1 MEEKQRVLR
10 GLTSQEVQE
19 RKDKGLINT
28 ASTVKTKSVRRIF
41 YDNICTVFNLINV
54 ILFIALLCVGSYKN
68 LLFMLVIT
76 ANIIIGI
83 VQELRS
89 KKSVDTL
96 TILTESKLGV
106 LRDGE
111 TVQLYKEDLVLDDI
125 ILLTRGNQVPADCI
139 LIQGSCKANESLLTS
154 ESNLIEKQVGDE
166 LLSGSFIAA
175 GSCYCRVNRV
185 GADSYAA
192 KINNEAKYIKKNDS
206 QILKSFKFIINICS
220 IIIFPVGAA
229 LFCSS
234 YFFHDRGFQA
244 SVVSTVGALVGMIPA
259 GMILLT
265 SSVLAVSVIRLSRK
279 KVLVNEMYCI
289 ETLARV
295 DVLCL
300 DKTGTLTA
308 DCMNVHEVINLNT
321 NDDKIKT
328 ALASIV
334 AASDESNATSEAV
347 SDYVQGVEPVA
358 CKHFV
363 PFSSETKWSGGTFVN
378 RKTYIMGA
386 AEFVFSDK
394 EKYPEI
400 YKKINQITETV
411 RILVLGSSDQP
422 VTGGKIPE
430 DLHPM
435 ALILIKDKLRDNVC
449 ETVDYFKEQ
458 GVTLKVISGDSVKT
472 VKSIAVDTGIEG
484 AEQAVD
490 MSTVKTDEELEEVAE
505 RCNVFGRVTPAQK
518 KKLVLAL
525 KKHGHK
531 VAMTGDGVNDVL
543 ALKEADC
550 SVSMASGSEAARNVS
565 QLVLVNND
573 FAAMPHVVAEGRRT
587 INNIERSSSLY
598 LVKTMYSIVLAV
610 FFMFSPLSY
619 PFQPIQLSLIS
630 TLTVALP
637 SFVLALQPNKNIVRG
652 NFTYNI
658 ISRAAPAAICVIMCI
673 ITSALLSGV
682 LGTSQAQLSTMAV
695 TVTSFVCLLLIVRL
709 SIPFNLLRGAMLT
722 ASVTG
727 IVIAYTFFH
736 NFFSLVPLEFPS
748 LMLLLGLCVLSAVV
762 FNLLYNVADHYIEE
776 SKKLSNVHILRKK

>member
-1 MEEKQRVLR
+1 MEEKQRELR

-19 RKDKGLINT
+19 RKEKGLINT
-28 ASTVKTKSVRRIF
+28 ASTVKTKSVRQIL
-41 YDNICTVFNLINV
+41 YDNICTVFNIINV

-68 LLFMLVIT
+68 LLFMLVIA
-76 ANIIIGI
+76 ANTIIGI

-96 TILTESKLGV
+96 TILTESKLDV
-106 LRDGE
+106 LRDGK

-125 ILLTRGNQVPADCI
+125 IVLTRGNQVPADCI
-139 LIQGSCKANESLLTS
+139 LIQGGCKANESLLTG
-154 ESNLIEKQVGDE
+154 ESDLIEKLVGDE

-192 KINNEAKYIKKNDS
+192 KINNEAKYIKNNNS
-206 QILKSFKFIINICS
+206 QILKSFKLIISICS

-229 LFCSS
+229 LFSS
-234 YFFHDRGFQA
+234 NYIFHDRGFQA

-289 ETLARV
+289 ETLACV

-321 NDDKIKT
+321 NNDKIMT

-347 SDYVQGVEPVA
+347 SDYVQGVQPVA
-358 CKHFV
+358 CRQFV
-363 PFSSETKWSGGTFVN
+363 PFSSETKWSGGTFAN
-378 RKTYIMGA
+378 GKTYIMGA

-400 YKKINQITETV
+400 YEKINQITETV
-411 RILVLGSSDQP
+411 RILVLGSSDLP
-422 VTGGKIPE
+422 VNANAIPG

-449 ETVDYFKEQ
+449 ETVNYFKEQ

-472 VKSIAVDTGIEG
+472 VRNIALDTGIEG
-484 AEQAVD
+484 ADQAVD
-490 MSTVKTDEELEEVAE
+490 MTTVKTDEELEEVAE

-630 TLTVALP
+630 TLTVAFP

-658 ISRAAPAAICVIMCI
+658 ISRAAPAAICVILSI
-673 ITSALLSGV
+673 ITTALLSGV
-682 LGTSQAQLSTMAV
+682 LGISQEQLSTMAV
-695 TVTSFVCLLLIVRL
+695 TITSFVCLLLIVRL
-709 SIPFNLLRGAMLT
+709 SIPFNALRGAMM
-722 ASVTG
+722 AVSVIGVG
-727 IVIAYTFFH
+727 IAFTFFH
-736 NFFSLVPLEFPS
+736 NFFSLVPLEFSS
-748 LMLLLGLCVLSAVV
+748 LMLLLGLCVVSAVV
-762 FNLLYNVADHYIEE
+762 FNLLYNVADYYIEE
-776 SKKLSNVHILRKK
+776 SKKLSTVFRKK

>member
-1 MEEKQRVLR
+1 MEEKQRELR

-19 RKDKGLINT
+19 RKEKGLINT
-28 ASTVKTKSVRRIF
+28 ASTVKTKSVKRIF
-41 YDNICTVFNLINV
+41 YDNICTVFNIINV

-68 LLFMLVIT
+68 LLFMLVIA
-76 ANIIIGI
+76 ANTIIGI

-96 TILTESKLGV
+96 TILTESKLDV
-106 LRDGE
+106 LRDGK
-111 TVQLYKEDLVLDDI
+111 TVQLYK
-125 ILLTRGNQVPADCI
+125 
-139 LIQGSCKANESLLTS
+139 SCKANESLLTG

-192 KINNEAKYIKKNDS
+192 KINNEAKYIKKNNS
-206 QILKSFKFIINICS
+206 QILKSFKFIISICS

-229 LFCSS
+229 LFSSS
-234 YFFHDRGFQA
+234 YFVHDRGFQA
-244 SVVSTVGALVGMIPA
+244 SVVTTVGALVGMIPA

-321 NDDKIKT
+321 NDDKIMT

-347 SDYVQGVEPVA
+347 GDYVQGVQPVA
-358 CKHFV
+358 CKQFV
-363 PFSSETKWSGGTFVN
+363 PFSSETKWSGGAFAN
-378 RKTYIMGA
+378 GKTYIMGA

-400 YKKINQITETV
+400 YEKINQITETV
-411 RILVLGSSDQP
+411 RILVLGSSDLP
-422 VTGGKIPE
+422 VDANAIPE

-472 VKSIAVDTGIEG
+472 VRNIALDTGIEG
-484 AEQAVD
+484 ADQAVD
-490 MSTVKTDEELEEVAE
+490 MTTVKTDEELEEVAE

-525 KKHGHK
+525 KKNGHK

-598 LVKTMYSIVLAV
+598 LVKTMYSIALAV

-630 TLTVALP
+630 TMTVALP

-658 ISRAAPAAICVIMCI
+658 ISRAAPAAICVILSI
-673 ITSALLSGV
+673 ITTALLSGV
-682 LGTSQAQLSTMAV
+682 LGISQEQLSTMAV
-695 TVTSFVCLLLIVRL
+695 TITSFVCLLLIVRL
-709 SIPFNLLRGAMLT
+709 SIPFNALRAAMM
-722 ASVTG
+722 AVSVTG
-727 IVIAYTFFH
+727 VVIAFSFFH

-748 LMLLLGLCVLSAVV
+748 LMLLLGLCAVSAVV
-762 FNLLYNVADHYIEE
+762 FNLLYNVADHFIEE
-776 SKKLSNVHILRKK
+776 SKRLSAVFRKK